1 MKVFLFF
8 AESFLFRL
16 YCRFHL
22 FVNRKDRSR
31 QSPNFAEKRWQFTT
45 KQHRQKIKNAK
56 TSQEQYN
63 EASRV
68 FGTKAAQYMITA
80 IKEGKLSFESLNSTM
95 EDVQG
100 TTEETAK
107 KMGESHKGIG
117 AAANAHKLAMSA
129 LGEIIAGTITPI
141 FQQLAKAF
149 KKVADFFNKIPAPI
163 KDFIV
168 VLGLLVAAFASLAP
182 SIAVVALAITSLE
195 VALAPILITFGVI
208 ALAIAGIIVIWKNWG
223 SIIDWLSQK
232 WDEFKNYVSGIWMV
246 ISETASIVWGTISTT
261 ISTVITVISTIISTT
276 LAIIS
281 GIWSSIWGTISG
293 VASTVWQTISTTI
306 STLIDGISTTI
317 STVLNTISGVWSTIW
332 GTISGIASSIWTGI
346 TTTIFGALDGIS
358 TTFSSIMNGISG
370 TASSIWDG
378 IKGVFSRAIDWIR
391 GLFNFEFR
399 WPHIPLPHF
408 SISGSMNPLR
418 WIDEGVPKISVQWYA
433 KGGILTKPT
442 IFGARDGQ
450 LLGGGEAGNEAVL
463 PLNEQTLG
471 AIGRGIAA
479 TMNGESLVININ
491 NPIVREEADIK
502 LIAQAVYQEIEK

>member
-1 MKVFLFF
+1 
-8 AESFLFRL
+8 
-16 YCRFHL
+16 
-22 FVNRKDRSR
+22 
-31 QSPNFAEKRWQFTT
+31 
-45 KQHRQKIKNAK
+45 
-56 TSQEQYN
+56 
-63 EASRV
+63 
-68 FGTKAAQYMITA
+68 
-80 IKEGKLSFESLNSTM
+80 
-95 EDVQG
+95 
-100 TTEETAK
+100 
-107 KMGESHKGIG
+107 
-117 AAANAHKLAMSA
+117 
-129 LGEIIAGTITPI
+129 
-141 FQQLAKAF
+141 
-149 KKVADFFNKIPAPI
+149 
-163 KDFIV
+163 
-168 VLGLLVAAFASLAP
+168 
-182 SIAVVALAITSLE
+182 
-195 VALAPILITFGVI
+195 
-208 ALAIAGIIVIWKNWG
+208 
-223 SIIDWLSQK
+223 
-232 WDEFKNYVSGIWMV
+232 MV
-246 ISETASIVWGTISTT
+246 ISETASIVWGTISAT
-261 ISTVITVISTIISTT
+261 ISTVIGTISAIISST
-276 LAIIS
+276 LEIIS
-281 GIWSSIWGTISG
+281 GIWSSIWETISG
-293 VASTVWQTISTTI
+293 IASTVWQTISTTI
-306 STLIDGISTTI
+306 STLIDGISNTI

-346 TTTIFGALDGIS
+346 TTTISGALDGIS

-378 IKGVFSRAIDWIR
+378 IKGIFSRAIDWIR

-502 LIAQAVYQEIEK
+502 LIAQAVYQEIEKGKNRLNKLRGISDDRI